1 MTWWNKVDFFLSREI
16 KHRSNC
22 SYLKTMSIV
31 LAHSNEREGEGER
44 ERGGERERER
54 ERGREH
60 HWSFNIQVELGDS

>member
-31 LAHSNEREGEGER
+31 LAHSNEREGER
-44 ERGGERERER
+44 ERGGRERERER
-54 ERGREH
+54 ERTPLVLQHPGG
-60 HWSFNIQVELGDS
+60 IK